1 MKNQLSKNKEILWVI
16 VWMAIMI
23 VIAILLT

>member
-1 MKNQLSKNKEILWVI
+1 MKKQLSKNKEILWVI